1 MSLILVTGASTGL
14 GYATADALAADG
26 HDVVVHART
35 PARVA
40 EPTGASRWRGAVT
53 GDLTETGEISD
64 VARQA
69 AAFGRFDAVV
79 HNAGTMRTPEA
90 ATVNVVAPYLL
101 TALMD
106 RPSRLVYLSSSMH
119 RDGSTDLTRLAAGT
133 ATYSDTKLWVTAFA
147 LAVASRWAG
156 TAAHAVD
163 PGWVPTRMGGPGAPD
178 DLAEGHRTQT
188 WLAATEEPVTPAT
201 GGYWHHRRS
210 QDPHPAARDRRFQE
224 QLVRVLEDRTGVAL
238 A

>member
-1 MSLILVTGASTGL
+1 MALILVTGASGGL
-14 GYATADALAADG
+14 GYATATALAGAG

-35 PARVA
+35 PARVTA
-40 EPTGASRWRGAVT
+40 PPGGGRWAGVVT
-53 GDLTETGEISD
+53 GDLAETGEIPG

-90 ATVNVVAPYLL
+90 ATVNTVAPYLL
-101 TALMD
+101 TALMA

-119 RDGSTDLTRLAAGT
+119 RGGATDLAPLADGRGS
-133 ATYSDTKLWVTAFA
+133 YSDSKLWVTTLAM
-147 LAVASRWAG
+147 AVASRWEG

-178 DLAEGHRTQT
+178 DLVAGHQTQVR
-188 WLAATEEPVTPAT
+188 LATDSDITPPT
-201 GGYWHHRRS
+201 GGYWYHQRT
-210 QDPHPAARDRRFQE
+210 QEPHPATRDPAFQDRLL
-224 QLVRVLEDRTGVAL
+224 QALEDRTGIRL